1 MQNNMYD
8 LTTPQKLIWFTE
20 EVFKGTSIGNI
31 TGTVII
37 PNKVNFAVLE
47 QAINF
52 YVEKNDSFRLRFIMQ
67 NNQLKQYVEV
77 FNKFHIDIIKV
88 NTNQDLKKV
97 EDEIVSTV
105 FDVFNSLLFKFI
117 MLQFPDGH
125 GGFIINMHHLISDA
139 WSAGLG
145 ASEIIKIY
153 TCLLKNESIDVITYP
168 SYIDYI
174 NSEQEYMA
182 SQRFDKDKTFWVS
195 SFKSVPETTFIP
207 GSVALKDNS
216 SFIANREQFTISK
229 TLLREINELCKKH
242 KFSIFNF
249 FMSVFAIYIGKVSS
263 LDEFVIGTPIL
274 NRSNI
279 KEKHTSGMFVSTVPL
294 KINLGG
300 NIRFAELAS
309 TISSKFFNIFKHQ
322 KYSYVSLL
330 KELRNKDNTIP
341 NLYNTLIS
349 YQNIRSSAQT
359 SEIPYEINWVP
370 SKYISDDIDIHIYD
384 MNDTGNVN
392 IAYDY
397 QISKYS
403 KIDIIN
409 IHKRIVNIIN
419 QILKNSNIAIDD
431 IEIVTHEEKNKI
443 LFDFNNT
450 KQDYSKDKTITEL
463 FEEQV
468 KKASNNTALV
478 FENKSM
484 TYSELNKKANSLAHY
499 LRSKGITPNDAI
511 GIMVNRSFEM
521 IIAILAVLKAGGA
534 YVPIDPEYPQDR
546 VQYML
551 DNSNAK
557 FLLTFKRLA
566 KKINFKNKIF
576 IELSNN
582 FYYEENTQNLPN
594 INTPQ
599 DLAYII
605 YTSGS
610 TGDPKGVMLK
620 HQNINNFICGT
631 TNIIDFSPYKTI
643 VSITTI
649 SFDIFVLE
657 TLLPLQK
664 GLKVVIANENEQNDP
679 KLFNNLCIQN
689 NVNMIQTT
697 PSRFQVLI
705 SDSNSLDYMKNVTD
719 ILVGGETFPDNL
731 LTKLQSISGAKIYN
745 MYGPTETTVWSTI
758 KDLTHSNQITIGT
771 PISNTQVYV
780 LDSKQHLL
788 PPYVPGNLYIG
799 GDGLAK
805 GYYMRDDLT
814 KEKFVDNKYIKNN
827 LIYNT
832 GDLVYFNYDGELVHL
847 GRSDF
852 QVKIRGY
859 RIELGEIEKN
869 ISLFDGILQNV
880 VVGIDNKLLVC
891 YYTSNTEINI
901 SNLVAF
907 LMNKLPDYMIPV
919 HFQKVEEFPYT
930 PNGKID
936 RKKLPAPNLEINKKI
951 VPARNST
958 DKILIELCKQLLD
971 IDSVSITDNFFYL
984 GGDSLTAI
992 NLCALI
998 QDKFKISLLARDILE
1013 HPIISELS
1021 NIIASKLD
1029 TRENVNI
1036 PIAKKTDFYPLSS
1049 AQKRMY
1055 LSSTM
1060 SGKNS
1065 TLYNIPGG
1073 IVMYKMPDIAKLETC
1088 LNVIIS
1094 RHEALRTSFEIVDN
1108 NIVQK
1113 IHNSFD
1119 FKLEISKET
1128 ISLDELKTAFYD
1140 FVKPFDLAKAP
1151 LFRAKLI
1158 KLKENKVALLVD
1170 MHHIISDGTSLHIF
1184 INELC
1189 KLYNNQALDKLNIS
1203 YKDFAV
1209 WENNRLASGDFKEA
1223 EDFWVN
1229 QFKDDIPVLNM
1240 PINYLRPAVKSFA
1253 GNKVYFK
1260 FDKRFNC

>member
-1 MQNNMYD
+1 MLGVQ
-8 LTTPQKLIWFTE
+8 
-20 EVFKGTSIGNI
+20 VF
-31 TGTVII
+31 
-37 PNKVNFAVLE
+37 
-47 QAINF
+47 
-52 YVEKNDSFRLRFIMQ
+52 
-67 NNQLKQYVEV
+67 
-77 FNKFHIDIIKV
+77 
-88 NTNQDLKKV
+88 
-97 EDEIVSTV
+97 
-105 FDVFNSLLFKFI
+105 
-117 MLQFPDGH
+117 
-125 GGFIINMHHLISDA
+125 
-139 WSAGLG
+139 G

-153 TCLLKNESIDVITYP
+153 TCLLKNENIDDITYP

-174 NSEQEYMA
+174 NSEQEYML
-182 SQRFDKDKTFWVS
+182 SQKFDKDKAFWAS
-195 SFKSVPETTFIP
+195 SFKSVPETASIP
-207 GSVALKDNS
+207 GSIALKDNLL
-216 SFIANREQFTISK
+216 SFSNREQFTISK
-229 TLLREINELCKKH
+229 TLLKDINEICKNN
-242 KFSIFNF
+242 KFSTFNF
-249 FMSVFAIYIGKVSS
+249 FMSVFAIYISKVSG

-274 NRSNI
+274 NRCNI

-294 KINLGG
+294 KVNLGG
-300 NIRFAELAS
+300 NIQFAELAS

-330 KELRNKDNTIP
+330 KELRTKDNTIP

-349 YQNIRSSAQT
+349 YQNIRSSAQV
-359 SEIPYEINWVP
+359 SETPYEINWVP
-370 SKYISDDIDIHIYD
+370 NKYIADDIDIHIYD

-397 QISKYS
+397 QTSKYS
-403 KIDIIN
+403 KKDIVN
-409 IHKRIVNIIN
+409 IHKRILNIIN
-419 QILKNSNIAIDD
+419 QILKNSNIEIDN
-431 IEIVTHEEKNKI
+431 IEVVTPEEKNRI
-443 LFDFNNT
+443 LFDFNDT
-450 KQDYSKDKTITEL
+450 KTDYEKDKTITEL

-468 KKASNNTALV
+468 KKTPDNIALV
-478 FENKSM
+478 FENKEM
-484 TYSELNKKANSLAHY
+484 TYDELNKKANSLAHY
-499 LRSKGITPNDAI
+499 LRLKGITTNDRI

-521 IIAILAVLKAGGA
+521 IIAILAVLKAGGT
-534 YVPIDPEYPQDR
+534 YIPIDPEYPKDR

-557 FLLTFKRLA
+557 FLLTFKNLET
-566 KKINFKNKIF
+566 KVDFKNKIF
-576 IELSNN
+576 IELSNKI
-582 FYYEENTQNLPN
+582 YEESYMNLPV

-610 TGDPKGVMLK
+610 TGKPKGVMLK

-631 TNIIDFSPYKTI
+631 TNVIDFNINKAI

-664 GLKVVIANENEQNDP
+664 GLKVVIANENEQNNP
-679 KLFNNLCIQN
+679 KLFNDLCVKN
-689 NVNMIQTT
+689 NVNIIQTT
-697 PSRFQVLI
+697 PSRFQALI
-705 SDSNSLDYMKNVTD
+705 SDLNSLDYMKNVTD
-719 ILVGGETFPDNL
+719 ILVGGEPFPENL
-731 LTKLQSISGAKIYN
+731 LVKLQSICNAKIYN
-745 MYGPTETTVWSTI
+745 MYGPTETAVWSTI
-758 KDLTHSNQITIGT
+758 KDVTHEKQITIGT
-771 PISNTQVYV
+771 PIANTQVYV
-780 LDSKQHLL
+780 LDSKQNLL

-814 KEKFVDNKYIKNN
+814 KEKFIENKYIKNN
-827 LIYNT
+827 LIYDT

-859 RIELGEIEKN
+859 RVELGEIEKN

-891 YYTSNTEINI
+891 YYTSNTEINV

-907 LMNKLPDYMIPV
+907 LMDKLPDYMIPV
-919 HFQKVEEFPYT
+919 HFQRIEKFPYT

-936 RKKLPAPNLEINKKI
+936 RKKLPTPNLDTNKKI

-958 DKILIELCKQLLD
+958 DKILIELCKQLLN
-971 IDSVSITDNFFYL
+971 IDSISITDNFFYL

-998 QDKFKISLLARDILE
+998 QDKFKISILTRDILE

-1029 TRENVNI
+1029 AKKEFNI
-1036 PIAKKTDFYPLSS
+1036 PIAKKADFYPPSS

-1055 LSSTM
+1055 LSTTM
-1060 SGKNS
+1060 SGKDS

-1073 IVMYKMPDIAKLETC
+1073 IIMDKMPDITKLEAC
-1088 LNVIIS
+1088 LNTLIA
-1094 RHEALRTSFEIVDN
+1094 RHEELRTSFEIVDN

-1113 IHNSFD
+1113 IHDNLTLKLDISNDAISFD
-1119 FKLEISKET
+1119 
-1128 ISLDELKTAFYD
+1128 DLKSAFYD
-1140 FVKPFDLAKAP
+1140 FVKPFDLSIAP
-1151 LFRAKLI
+1151 LFRVKLI
-1158 KLKENKVALLVD
+1158 KLNDNRVALFVD

-1184 INELC
+1184 VRELC
-1189 KLYNNQALDKLNIS
+1189 KLYNNQSLDELNIS

-1209 WENNRLASGDFKEA
+1209 WENNRLSSGDFKEA
-1223 EDFWVN
+1223 QDFWMN
-1229 QFKDDIPVLNM
+1229 QFKNDIPVLNM
-1240 PINYLRPAVKSFA
+1240 PTNYLRPAVKSSA